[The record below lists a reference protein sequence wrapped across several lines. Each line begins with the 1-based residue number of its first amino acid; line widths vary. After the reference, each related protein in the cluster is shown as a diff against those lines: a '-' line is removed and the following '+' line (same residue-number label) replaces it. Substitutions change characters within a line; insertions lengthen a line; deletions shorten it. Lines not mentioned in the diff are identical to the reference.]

1 MSSPEIN
8 PELQPPA
15 AKKSRGVPVL
25 LNNSSS
31 STSTMDSN
39 TTTPSG
45 GGGGSTSIGFYNSV
59 DFDGKSSVVPSL
71 LLNNKNKADR
81 QSFVNLP
88 ESRSSSLMIPSILP
102 TILTSADE
110 DTAYPQSSPSPASSS
125 TGFLHPSS
133 SPKHITKTE
142 TGSLGLEKFRENTQ
156 IHEFVWFHEKTETG
170 SLGMEVNKFAN
181 VFE

>member
-1 MSSPEIN
+1 
-8 PELQPPA
+8 
-15 AKKSRGVPVL
+15 
-25 LNNSSS
+25 
-31 STSTMDSN
+31 MDSN
-39 TTTPSG
+39 TTTSSG

-71 LLNNKNKADR
+71 LLNNKINKADR

-142 TGSLGLEKFRENTQ
+142 TGSLDDQNRETNEGSSTPKIKKKKSKLKKTSAATTTAENNSSSNNNNPDSGLVSSAGIRNN
-156 IHEFVWFHEKTETG
+156 I
-170 SLGMEVNKFAN
+170 VNNN
-181 VFE
+181 VQSS

>member
-1 MSSPEIN
+1 
-8 PELQPPA
+8 
-15 AKKSRGVPVL
+15 
-25 LNNSSS
+25 
-31 STSTMDSN
+31 MDSN
-39 TTTPSG
+39 TTTSSG
-45 GGGGSTSIGFYNSV
+45 GGGGSTSVGFYNPV

-71 LLNNKNKADR
+71 LLNKKINKADH

-102 TILTSADE
+102 TILTSENE

-142 TGSLGLEKFRENTQ
+142 TGSLG
-156 IHEFVWFHEKTETG
+156 
-170 SLGMEVNKFAN
+170 MEVNKFAN
-181 VFE
+181 VFEFLGAF

>member
-15 AKKSRGVPVL
+15 AKKSRGVPLL
-25 LNNSSS
+25 LNNSS

-39 TTTPSG
+39 TTTSSG
-45 GGGGSTSIGFYNSV
+45 GGSGSTSVGFYNPV

-71 LLNNKNKADR
+71 LLNKKINKADH

-125 TGFLHPSS
+125 TGFLHPSNNS
-133 SPKHITKTE
+133 VDFDGKSPKHITKIE
-142 TGSLGLEKFRENTQ
+142 TGSLG
-156 IHEFVWFHEKTETG
+156 IMV
-170 SLGMEVNKFAN
+170 
-181 VFE
+181 

>member
-15 AKKSRGVPVL
+15 AKKSRGVPLL

-31 STSTMDSN
+31 STISTMDSN
-39 TTTPSG
+39 TTTSSG
-45 GGGGSTSIGFYNSV
+45 GVGGSTSIGFYNPV

-71 LLNNKNKADR
+71 LLNKKINKADH

-142 TGSLGLEKFRENTQ
+142 TGSLGMV
-156 IHEFVWFHEKTETG
+156 I
-170 SLGMEVNKFAN
+170 S
-181 VFE
+181 VFSRKIS

>member
-15 AKKSRGVPVL
+15 AKKSRGVPLL

-31 STSTMDSN
+31 STTSTMDSN
-39 TTTPSG
+39 TTTSSG
-45 GGGGSTSIGFYNSV
+45 GGGGSTSIGFYNPV

-71 LLNNKNKADR
+71 LLNNKINKADR

-142 TGSLGLEKFRENTQ
+142 TGSLG
-156 IHEFVWFHEKTETG
+156 
-170 SLGMEVNKFAN
+170 MEVNKFAN
-181 VFE
+181 VFEFLGAFLIW

>member
-15 AKKSRGVPVL
+15 AKKSRGVPLL
-25 LNNSSS
+25 LNNSST
-31 STSTMDSN
+31 TSTMDSN
-39 TTTPSG
+39 TTTPSV
-45 GGGGSTSIGFYNSV
+45 GGGGSTSVGFYNSV

-88 ESRSSSLMIPSILP
+88 ESRSSNLMIPSILP

-125 TGFLHPSS
+125 TGFLHPSNNS
-133 SPKHITKTE
+133 MDFDGKSPKHIT
-142 TGSLGLEKFRENTQ
+142 
-156 IHEFVWFHEKTETG
+156 KTETG

-181 VFE
+181 VFEFLGAF

>member
-15 AKKSRGVPVL
+15 AKKSRGVPLL

-31 STSTMDSN
+31 STTSTMDSN
-39 TTTPSG
+39 TTTSSG
-45 GGGGSTSIGFYNSV
+45 GGGGSTSIGFYNPV

-71 LLNNKNKADR
+71 LLNKKINKADH

-142 TGSLGLEKFRENTQ
+142 TGSLGMV
-156 IHEFVWFHEKTETG
+156 I
-170 SLGMEVNKFAN
+170 S
-181 VFE
+181 VFSRKIL

>member
-15 AKKSRGVPVL
+15 AKKSRGVPLL

-31 STSTMDSN
+31 STTSTMDSN

-45 GGGGSTSIGFYNSV
+45 GGGGGSTSVGFYNPV

-142 TGSLGLEKFRENTQ
+142 TGSLGMV
-156 IHEFVWFHEKTETG
+156 I
-170 SLGMEVNKFAN
+170 S
-181 VFE
+181 VFSRKIL

>member
-15 AKKSRGVPVL
+15 AKKSRGVPLL
-25 LNNSSS
+25 LNNSST
-31 STSTMDSN
+31 TSTMDSN

-110 DTAYPQSSPSPASSS
+110 DTAYPQSSPSPASS
-125 TGFLHPSS
+125 TGFLHPS

-142 TGSLGLEKFRENTQ
+142 TGSLGIMVLLSDLKKQSHVFMALEKG
-156 IHEFVWFHEKTETG
+156 H
-170 SLGMEVNKFAN
+170 FALKL
-181 VFE
+181 